1 MRNSLLVLHDKDGLF
16 LNDGEFHTML
26 AIVCHELTG
35 PSALRLE
42 EIADPRPGPGQVRIR
57 VRACGVNF
65 ADSLITRGQYQKQP
79 QPPFS
84 PGFEVSGEV
93 LELGAGVQGIA
104 IGDRV
109 IAMTPH
115 GGYAEQVIADM
126 NRCVPMPVAMSWEH
140 GAAFPVVFG
149 TSHVAL
155 WHRARLRAGETL
167 VVHGASGGVGLTA
180 VAIGK
185 QLGATVIA
193 TANGAGK
200 LEVARAHG
208 ADHLIDSGQEDVRAR
223 IKELTDGRGADVIYD
238 PVGGELF
245 TASLRSIAFEGR
257 ILIIGFAGGNVP
269 QIPANHLLVKNID
282 VIGLNWPAYAELNPQ
297 VMTESFQTL
306 IRWYLDG
313 AIRPHVSATYPL
325 EQAVEA
331 LNQVV
336 TRKSTGKVVITTN

>member
-1 MRNSLLVLHDKDGLF
+1 MR
-16 LNDGEFHTML
+16 
-26 AIVCHELTG
+26 AILCHELTG
-35 PSALRLE
+35 PDALRLE
-42 EIADPRPGPGQVRIR
+42 EVPEPRPGPGQVRIQ

-79 QPPFS
+79 RPPFS

-93 LELGAGVQGIA
+93 LELGAGVSGIA

-115 GGYAEQVIADM
+115 GGYAEQVVADIS
-126 NRCVPMPVAMSWEH
+126 RCVPMPAAMSWEH

-193 TANGAGK
+193 TASGPAK
-200 LEVARAHG
+200 LQVAREHG
-208 ADHLIDSGQEDVRAR
+208 ADHLIDCSSEDLRTR
-223 IKELTDGRGADVIYD
+223 IKELTEGRGADVFYD

-245 TASLRSIAFEGR
+245 DASLRSIAFEGR
-257 ILIIGFAGGNVP
+257 ILAIGFASGTVP
-269 QIPANHLLVKNID
+269 QIPANHLLVKNVD
-282 VIGLNWPAYAELNPQ
+282 VIGINWPAYAELNPK
-297 VMTESFQTL
+297 VMTASLQTL
-306 IRWYLDG
+306 MQWYLAG
-313 AIRPHVSATYPL
+313 AIKPHVSAIYPL
-325 EQAVEA
+325 AQSAEA
-331 LNQVV
+331 LDRVV
-336 TRKSTGKVVITTN
+336 SRKATGKIVITMD

>member
-1 MRNSLLVLHDKDGLF
+1 MQ
-16 LNDGEFHTML
+16 

-35 PSALRLE
+35 PAALRLD
-42 EIADPRPGPGQVRIR
+42 EIAEPRPGPGQVRIR
-57 VRACGVNF
+57 VKACGVNF

-93 LELGAGVQGIA
+93 AELGAGMQGIA
-104 IGDRV
+104 LGDRV
-109 IAMTPH
+109 IAITPH
-115 GGYAEQVIADM
+115 GGYAEQVVAEVKH
-126 NRCVPMPVAMSWEH
+126 CVAMPAAMSWAH

-193 TANGAGK
+193 TASSAEK
-200 LEVARAHG
+200 LEVARTNG
-208 ADHLIDSGQEDVRAR
+208 AEHLIDSSHEDVRAR
-223 IKELTDGRGADVIYD
+223 IKELTGGRGADVVYD

-257 ILIIGFAGGNVP
+257 ILVIGFAGGSVP
-269 QIPANHLLVKNID
+269 QIPANHLLVKNVD
-282 VIGLNWPAYAELNPQ
+282 VIGVNWPAYAELNPR
-297 VMTESFQTL
+297 VMTASFETL
-306 IRWYLDG
+306 MQWVVDG
-313 AIRPHVSATYPL
+313 AITPHVSATYPL
-325 EQAVEA
+325 GRAVEA

-336 TRKSTGKVVITTN
+336 GRRSTGKVVITMD

>member
-1 MRNSLLVLHDKDGLF
+1 MR
-16 LNDGEFHTML
+16 

-35 PSALRLE
+35 PAGLRLE
-42 EIADPRPGPGQVRIR
+42 ELAEPRPGRGQVRIR

-104 IGDRV
+104 LGDRV
-109 IAMTPH
+109 IAIAPY
-115 GGYAEQVIADM
+115 GGYAEQLVADVT
-126 NRCVPMPVAMSWEH
+126 RCVPMPAAMSWVH

-193 TANGAGK
+193 TASNPEK
-200 LEVARAHG
+200 LAVARAHG
-208 ADHLIDSGQEDVRAR
+208 ADHLIDSSHEDVRAR
-223 IKELTDGRGADVIYD
+223 IKELTGGRGADVVYD

-257 ILIIGFAGGNVP
+257 ILVIGFAGGAVP
-269 QIPANHLLVKNID
+269 QIPANHLLVKNVD
-282 VIGLNWPAYAELNPQ
+282 VIGVNWPAYADLNPR
-297 VMTESFQTL
+297 VMSESFRTL
-306 IRWYLDG
+306 MQWFLDG
-313 AIRPHVSATYPL
+313 KISPHVSATYPL
-325 EQAVEA
+325 QQAVEA

-336 TRKSTGKVVITTN
+336 TRKSTGKVVITVD

>member
-1 MRNSLLVLHDKDGLF
+1 MMQAVVCR
-16 LNDGEFHTML
+16 EF
-26 AIVCHELTG
+26 AG
-35 PSALRLE
+35 PAALRLE
-42 EIADPRPGPGQVRIR
+42 EVPEPRPGPGQVRIR
-57 VRACGVNF
+57 VKACGVNF

-84 PGFEVSGEV
+84 PGFEVAGEV
-93 LELGAGVQGIA
+93 QELGVGVQGIA

-109 IAMTPH
+109 IAMTAH
-115 GGYAEQVIADM
+115 GGYAEQVVADAT
-126 NRCVPMPVAMSWEH
+126 RCVAMPAAMSWEH

-193 TANGAGK
+193 TASAPEK

-208 ADHLIDSGQEDVRAR
+208 ADHLIDSSREDVRTR
-223 IKELTDGRGADVIYD
+223 IKELTDGRGADVAYD

-245 TASLRSIAFEGR
+245 TASLRSMAFEGR
-257 ILIIGFAGGNVP
+257 ILVIGFAGGAVP
-269 QIPANHLLVKNID
+269 QIPANHLLVKNVD
-282 VIGLNWPAYAELNPQ
+282 VIGVNWPAYADLNPRL
-297 VMTESFQTL
+297 MTESFRTL
-306 IRWYLDG
+306 MHWYLEG

-325 EQAVEA
+325 QQAVEA

-336 TRKSTGKVVITTN
+336 GRKSTGKVVITMEALSAAGPERR

>member
-1 MRNSLLVLHDKDGLF
+1 MQ
-16 LNDGEFHTML
+16 
-26 AIVCHELTG
+26 AIVCYELTG
-35 PSALRLE
+35 PAALRLE
-42 EIADPRPGPGQVRIR
+42 EVPEPHPGPGQVRIR

-93 LELGAGVQGIA
+93 LELGAGVEKIA
-104 IGDRV
+104 VGDRV

-115 GGYAEQVIADM
+115 GGYAGQVVADV
-126 NRCVPMPVAMSWEH
+126 NRCVPLPAAMSWEH

-149 TSHVAL
+149 TSHIAL

-193 TANGAGK
+193 TASSPEK
-200 LEVARAHG
+200 LEVAREHG
-208 ADHLIDSGQEDVRAR
+208 ADHLIDSSREDVRAR
-223 IKELTDGRGADVIYD
+223 IKELTVERGADVVYD
-238 PVGGELF
+238 PVGGDLF
-245 TASLRSIAFEGR
+245 TASLRSVAFEGR
-257 ILIIGFAGGNVP
+257 ILVIGFAGGTVP
-269 QIPANHLLVKNID
+269 QIPANHLLVKNVD
-282 VIGLNWPAYAELNPQ
+282 VIGVNWPAYAELHPQ

-306 IRWYLDG
+306 IHWYLDG
-313 AIRPHVSATYPL
+313 VIKPHVSATYPL
-325 EQAVEA
+325 ERAAEA
-331 LNQVV
+331 LNAMANRQV
-336 TRKSTGKVVITTN
+336 KGKVVLTT

>member
-1 MRNSLLVLHDKDGLF
+1 MKAF
-16 LNDGEFHTML
+16 
-26 AIVCHELTG
+26 ICHELTG
-35 PSALRLE
+35 PATLRLE
-42 EIADPRPGPGQVRIR
+42 EVPAPRPGSGQVRIR

-93 LELGAGVQGIA
+93 LECGAAVDKIA
-104 IGDRV
+104 VGDRV

-115 GGYAEQVIADM
+115 GGYAEQVVADVQ
-126 NRCVPMPVAMSWEH
+126 RCVPMPTAMSWEH

-149 TSHVAL
+149 TSHIGL

-193 TANGAGK
+193 TANGSDK
-200 LEVARAHG
+200 LEVAREHG
-208 ADHLIDSGQEDVRAR
+208 ADHLIDVGREEVRTR
-223 IKELTDGRGADVIYD
+223 IKALTNGRGADVVYD
-238 PVGGELF
+238 PVGGDLF

-257 ILIIGFAGGNVP
+257 ILVIGFAGGTVP
-269 QIPANHLLVKNID
+269 QIPANHLLVKNVD

-297 VMTESFQTL
+297 VMTASFATL
-306 IRWYLDG
+306 MEWYLAG
-313 AIRPHVSATYPL
+313 AIKPHISATYPL
-325 EQAVEA
+325 GQAVDA

-336 TRKSTGKVVITTN
+336 TRQSTGKVVITMD

>member
-1 MRNSLLVLHDKDGLF
+1 MQ
-16 LNDGEFHTML
+16 

-35 PSALRLE
+35 PAALRLE
-42 EIADPRPGPGQVRIR
+42 EVPEPRPGPGQVRIR

-65 ADSLITRGQYQKQP
+65 ADGLITRGQYQQQP
-79 QPPFS
+79 ALPFS

-93 LELGAGVQGIA
+93 LDLGMGVGGIA

-115 GGYAEQVIADM
+115 GGYAEQVIADIG
-126 NRCVPMPVAMSWEH
+126 RCVPMPAAMSWEH

-149 TSHVAL
+149 TSHLAL

-193 TANGAGK
+193 TANGPGK
-200 LEVARAHG
+200 LQVARDHG
-208 ADHLIDSGQEDVRAR
+208 ADHLIDSSHENLRMR
-223 IKELTDGRGADVIYD
+223 IRELTDGRGADVVYD

-257 ILIIGFAGGNVP
+257 ILIIGFASGAVP
-269 QIPANHLLVKNID
+269 QIPANHLLVKNVD
-282 VIGLNWPAYAELNPQ
+282 VIGVNWPAYVELNPQ
-297 VMTESFQTL
+297 VMTESFRTL
-306 IRWYLDG
+306 MQWYLDG
-313 AIRPHVSATYPL
+313 AIKPHVSATYPL
-325 EQAVEA
+325 EHAVEA
-331 LNQVV
+331 LDQVLL
-336 TRKSTGKVVITTN
+336 RKSTGKIVIMTA

>member
-1 MRNSLLVLHDKDGLF
+1 MQAVVCN
-16 LNDGEFHTML
+16 EF
-26 AIVCHELTG
+26 AG
-35 PSALRLE
+35 PAALRLE
-42 EIADPRPGPGQVRIR
+42 QVSEPRPGPGQVRIR
-57 VRACGVNF
+57 VKACGVNF
-65 ADSLITRGQYQKQP
+65 ADSLITRGQYQNQP

-93 LELGAGVQGIA
+93 LEPGVGVQGMA
-104 IGDRV
+104 VGDRV

-115 GGYAEQVIADM
+115 GGYAEQVVADV
-126 NRCVPMPVAMSWEH
+126 NRCVPLPAAMSWVN

-193 TANGAGK
+193 TASTPEK
-200 LEVARAHG
+200 LAVARAHG
-208 ADHLIDSGQEDVRAR
+208 ADHLIDSSQDDVRAR
-223 IKELTDGRGADVIYD
+223 IKELTGGRGADVVYD

-245 TASLRSIAFEGR
+245 NASLRSIAFEGR
-257 ILIIGFAGGNVP
+257 ILVIGFAGGVVP
-269 QIPANHLLVKNID
+269 QIPANHLLVKNVD
-282 VIGLNWPAYAELNPQ
+282 VIGLNWPAYAELNPK
-297 VMTESFQTL
+297 VMTESLQTL
-306 IRWYLDG
+306 MQWVLDG
-313 AIRPHVSATYPL
+313 KITPHVSATYPL
-325 EQAVEA
+325 QQAVEA

-336 TRKSTGKVVITTN
+336 SRKSTGKVVITVD

>member
-1 MRNSLLVLHDKDGLF
+1 MQ
-16 LNDGEFHTML
+16 

-35 PSALRLE
+35 PAALLLDE
-42 EIADPRPGPGQVRIR
+42 VPEPRPGPGQLRIR

-79 QPPFS
+79 QLRFS

-93 LELGAGVQGIA
+93 LELGAGVKGIA
-104 IGDRV
+104 LGDRV
-109 IAMTPH
+109 IAITPH
-115 GGYAEQVIADM
+115 GGYAEQVIA
-126 NRCVPMPVAMSWEH
+126 NINCCVPMPATMTWEH

-185 QLGATVIA
+185 VLGATVIA
-193 TANGAGK
+193 TANGPEK
-200 LEVARAHG
+200 LVVARAHG
-208 ADHLIDSGQEDVRAR
+208 ADHLIDTSHEDVRTR
-223 IKELTDGRGADVIYD
+223 IKELTKGRGADVIYD

-257 ILIIGFAGGNVP
+257 ILIIGFAGGTVP
-269 QIPANHLLVKNID
+269 QIPANHLLVKNVD
-282 VIGLNWPAYAELNPQ
+282 VIGLNWPAYAELHPT

-306 IRWYLDG
+306 IQWYLDG
-313 AIRPHVSATYPL
+313 RIRPHVSATYPL
-325 EQAVEA
+325 AQAVEA
-331 LNQVV
+331 LNQVMS
-336 TRKSTGKVVITTN
+336 RKSTGKVVIVME

>member
-1 MRNSLLVLHDKDGLF
+1 MR
-16 LNDGEFHTML
+16 

-35 PSALRLE
+35 AAALRLE
-42 EIADPRPGPGQVRIR
+42 EAPEPRPGPGQVRLQ
-57 VRACGVNF
+57 VQACGVNF

-93 LELGAGVQGIA
+93 LESGIGVEGIKA
-104 IGDRV
+104 GDRV
-109 IAMTPH
+109 IAITPY
-115 GGYAEQVIADM
+115 GGYAEQVVVNA
-126 NRCVPMPVAMSWEH
+126 NRCVSMPTAMSWEH

-155 WHRARLRAGETL
+155 WHRARLQPGETL

-180 VAIGK
+180 VSIGK

-193 TANGAGK
+193 TASGPEKLAVAGK
-200 LEVARAHG
+200 LG
-208 ADHLIDSGQEDVRAR
+208 ADYLIDANTEEVRAR
-223 IKELTDGRGADVIYD
+223 IKELTGGRGADVVYD

-257 ILIIGFAGGNVP
+257 MLVIGFAGGTVP
-269 QIPANHLLVKNID
+269 QIPANHLLVKNVD
-282 VIGLNWPAYAELNPQ
+282 VIGVNWPAYAELHPQ
-297 VMTESFQTL
+297 VMTESFQIL
-306 IRWYLDG
+306 IQWYLDG
-313 AIRPHVSATYPL
+313 AIQPHVSATYPL

-331 LNQVV
+331 LNLVIA
-336 TRKSTGKVVITTN
+336 RKSTGKVVIKVGKNT